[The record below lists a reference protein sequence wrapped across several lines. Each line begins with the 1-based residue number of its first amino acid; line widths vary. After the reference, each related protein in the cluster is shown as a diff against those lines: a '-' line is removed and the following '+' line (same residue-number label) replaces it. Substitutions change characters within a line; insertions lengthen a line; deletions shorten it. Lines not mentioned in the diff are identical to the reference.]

1 MKIIAFTHINGQ
13 TEMLLKGDSSMLVN
27 RKPFFIPDGLGEI
40 TYAPGVILR
49 VSRLGKNIASKFADR
64 YWDAFAYGLDMRAEE
79 ALTEALRQGRCWTQA
94 TSFDYSTVI
103 GQYLNK
109 EFLDENRLVISVN
122 EAIHQA
128 SRVMTIRQG
137 DLIFIEE
144 NEPRRVAVRNEEVT
158 RYVQQQEVLYCKIK

>member
-1 MKIIAFTHINGQ
+1 MI
-13 TEMLLKGDSSMLVN
+13 LKGDSSMLVN

-40 TYAPGVILR
+40 TYAQGVVLR
-49 VSRLGKNIASKFADR
+49 VSRLGKNIAPKFADR

-79 ALTEALRQGRCWTQA
+79 ALTEALSQGRCWTQA

-103 GQYLNK
+103 GTYLDK
-109 EFLDENRLVISVN
+109 ALLDESRLVIAVN

-137 DLIFIEE
+137 DFIFIEE
-144 NEPRRVAVRNEEVT
+144 NEPRRVAIRNEEVT
-158 RYVQQQEVLYCKIK
+158 RYAQEQEILYCKIK